1 MQSYN
6 DGAVYVFGNNGKEFE
21 TEFILKASSETHEN
35 HDAAILPRDMVFGN
49 SRYGYAMVN
58 LGTLNDDRFEDF
70 AVGSPFEENGAVY
83 IYFGSASFWSDN
95 AGGFQEGII

>member
-1 MQSYN
+1 M
-6 DGAVYVFGNNGKEFE
+6 
-21 TEFILKASSETHEN
+21 KASSETHEN
-35 HDAAILPRDMVFGN
+35 HDAVILPRDMVFGN

-58 LGTLNDDRFEDF
+58 LGPLNDDRFEDF
-70 AVGSPFEENGAVY
+70 AVGSPFEENGAIY